1 MSKSLNNIIQFPNV
15 KQDNLTDKAVTLTND
30 IIYNILD
37 KLSNNG
43 IDIHDEDLQLELIGI
58 VRIIRAMIDKQ
69 YGLENDLSEALKVL
83 SKNVQETTA

>member
-37 KLSNNG
+37 KLSNND